1 MRGIRSYSLLFRRF
15 FLNLDDRLRLILI
28 ALVVGCFGGVASCAL
43 NETLDMVA
51 DWVRD
56 YRSCWYGP
64 FLPGVGAALSFL
76 FLRYVAGE
84 GKGHGVP
91 EVIYSITR
99 KGGLLRFRSS
109 YTRLVSCLLTIASG
123 GSAGPE
129 APVVISGGALGS
141 NIASFFHLKERQRSV
156 LVGCGASAAIAA
168 IFNAP
173 MAGIAFTL
181 ETILG
186 EWSQVNLIPIA
197 TASVAGTEVSR
208 LLHGDQI
215 PFQSRVLHFEAKDL
229 LACALLALFTA
240 AMAVALIRSLRL
252 VERRSSRFH
261 RLPGWAIALAGG
273 ILVGI
278 IGIWMPFALGEGY
291 EPTRLAIGNLFP
303 QGLAFVAFA
312 LVAKVVTTSLTLGTG
327 GSGGLFAP
335 CLGIGAL
342 TGLSFHRVLTQVLPR
357 EMWPEGGFFS
367 LLGMAGVMSSVLQA
381 PMTGIFLIVEITGGY
396 DLLVP
401 VVLVAVLSATLSQF
415 FEPHSVYHQELLE
428 RGELLRPR
436 TDARILADLEIWEL
450 LEKDFHKVPPE
461 MTLKEFREVLQR
473 SRRDLF
479 PVVENHTGNYMG
491 TLVLD
496 EIRPYIF
503 SSGFYDQL
511 LVEEVMDRDYPT
523 ASPEEELG
531 EILERMNEKEVACV
545 PVVMDGRVL
554 GLLSKATILDHYRW
568 ELMVQE

>member
-1 MRGIRSYSLLFRRF
+1 MGGKLSFTLALRRL
-15 FLNLDDRLRLILI
+15 FLNLDDRLKLIVI
-28 ALVVGCFGGVASCAL
+28 AMVVGAFGGLAACGL
-43 NETLDMVA
+43 NEALHLVSE
-51 DWVRD
+51 WVRD
-56 YRSCWYGP
+56 YHSSWFGP
-64 FLPGVGAALSFL
+64 FLPGIGAALSFI
-76 FLRYVAGE
+76 FLRYIVKE

-91 EVIYSITR
+91 EVIYSISR
-99 KGGLLRFRSS
+99 RGGLLRFRSS
-109 YTRLVSCLLTIASG
+109 YSRLVSCLLTIASG

-141 NIASFFHLKERQRSV
+141 NIASFFNLKERQRSV

-215 PFQSRVLHFEAKDL
+215 PFQSRPLHFDAKDL
-229 LACALLALFTA
+229 LVCTLLAVFSA
-240 AMAVALIRSLRL
+240 GVAVLLVRTLRT
-252 VERRSSRFH
+252 VEKRSSRFH
-261 RLPGWAIALAGG
+261 LPGWALALAGG
-273 ILVGI
+273 VLVGI

-291 EPTRLAIGNLFP
+291 EATRLAIGNLFP
-303 QGLAFVAFA
+303 AGLAFVLFA
-312 LVAKVVTTSLTLGTG
+312 LAAKVATTSLTLGTG

-335 CLGIGAL
+335 CLAIGAL
-342 TGLSFHRVLTQVLPR
+342 TGLSFHRVLAQVLPAGR
-357 EMWPEGGFFS
+357 WPEGGLFA

-396 DLLVP
+396 DVLLP
-401 VVLVAVLSATLSQF
+401 VVLVSVLSATVSQF

-450 LEKDFHKVPPE
+450 LEKDFHPVPPA
-461 MTLKEFREVLQR
+461 MTLKEFKEILQR
-473 SRRDLF
+473 SRRNLF
-479 PVVENHTGNYMG
+479 PVVEEASG
-491 TLVLD
+491 TYQGALSLD
-496 EIRPYIF
+496 EIRPYVF

-523 ASPEEELG
+523 ASPEEDLG
-531 EILERMNEKEVACV
+531 EILDRMNEREVTCL
-545 PVVMDGRVL
+545 PVVMDGKVL
-554 GLLSKATILDHYRW
+554 GLLSKANLLDHYRW

>member
-1 MRGIRSYSLLFRRF
+1 MGGIRTYSLFFRRF

-28 ALVVGCFGGVASCAL
+28 ALVVGTFGGVASCAL
-43 NETLDMVA
+43 NESLDAVA
-51 DWVRD
+51 EWVRD
-56 YRSCWYGP
+56 FRSLWYGP
-64 FLPGVGAALSFL
+64 FLPGLGAALSFI
-76 FLRYVAGE
+76 FLRYVARE

-99 KGGLLRFRSS
+99 RGGLLRFRSS
-109 YTRLVSCLLTIASG
+109 YTRLISCLLTIASG

-215 PFQSRVLHFEAKDL
+215 PFQSRPLHFEAKDL
-229 LACALLALFTA
+229 LVCALLAVFTA
-240 AMAVALIRSLRL
+240 AMAVTLIRSLRL
-252 VERRSSRFH
+252 VEKRSSRV
-261 RLPGWAIALAGG
+261 RLPGWAIALSGG

-291 EPTRLAIGNLFP
+291 QPTRLAIGNLFP
-303 QGLAFVAFA
+303 QGLAFVLFA
-312 LVAKVVTTSLTLGTG
+312 LAAKVVTTGLTLGTG

-335 CLGIGAL
+335 CLGIGAF
-342 TGLSFHRVLTQVLPR
+342 TGLSFHRILTQVLPR
-357 EMWPEGGFFS
+357 AMWPEGGFFG

-396 DLLVP
+396 DLLPP

-415 FEPHSVYHQELLE
+415 FEPDSVYHQELLE

-450 LEKDFHKVPPE
+450 LEKDFHKVSPE

-473 SRRDLF
+473 SRRNLF
-479 PVVENHTGNYMG
+479 PVVETHTGSYLG
-491 TLVLD
+491 TLAFD
-496 EIRPYIF
+496 EVRPYIF

-511 LVEEVMDRDYPT
+511 LVEEVMDRDFPT

-531 EILERMNEKEVACV
+531 TILERMNEKEVACL
-545 PVVMDGRVL
+545 PVVMDGKVL

>member
-1 MRGIRSYSLLFRRF
+1 MGGIRTYSLFFRRF

-28 ALVVGCFGGVASCAL
+28 ALVVGTFGGVASCAL
-43 NETLDMVA
+43 NESLDAVA
-51 DWVRD
+51 EWVRD
-56 YRSCWYGP
+56 FRSLWYGP
-64 FLPGVGAALSFL
+64 FLPGLGAALSFI
-76 FLRYVAGE
+76 FLRYVARE
-84 GKGHGVP
+84 GRGHGVP

-99 KGGLLRFRSS
+99 RGGLLRFRSS
-109 YTRLVSCLLTIASG
+109 YTRLISCLLTIASG

-215 PFQSRVLHFEAKDL
+215 PFQSRPLHFEAKDL
-229 LACALLALFTA
+229 LVCALLAVFTA
-240 AMAVALIRSLRL
+240 AMAVTLIRSLRL
-252 VERRSSRFH
+252 VEKRSSRV
-261 RLPGWAIALAGG
+261 RLPGWAIALSGG

-291 EPTRLAIGNLFP
+291 LPTRLAIGNLFP
-303 QGLAFVAFA
+303 QGLAFVLFA
-312 LVAKVVTTSLTLGTG
+312 LAAKVVTTGLTLGTG

-342 TGLSFHRVLTQVLPR
+342 TGLSFHRILTQVLPR
-357 EMWPEGGFFS
+357 AMWPEGGFFG

-396 DLLVP
+396 DLLLP

-415 FEPHSVYHQELLE
+415 FEPDSVYHQELLE

-450 LEKDFHKVPPE
+450 LEKDFHKVSPE

-473 SRRDLF
+473 SRRNLF
-479 PVVENHTGNYMG
+479 PVVETHTGSYLG
-491 TLVLD
+491 TLAFD
-496 EIRPYIF
+496 EVRPYIF

-511 LVEEVMDRDYPT
+511 LVEEVMDRDFPT

-531 EILERMNEKEVACV
+531 TILERMNEKEVACL
-545 PVVMDGRVL
+545 PVVMDGKVL

>member
-1 MRGIRSYSLLFRRF
+1 MGGIRSFSPALRRI

-28 ALVVGCFGGVASCAL
+28 ALVVGGFGGLAACAL
-43 NETLDMVA
+43 NEALHLVGE
-51 DWVRD
+51 WVKD
-56 YRSCWYGP
+56 YRSVWYAP
-64 FLPGVGAALSFL
+64 FLPGVGAALSFV
-76 FLRYVAGE
+76 FLRNLVKE

-91 EVIYSITR
+91 EVIYSISR
-99 KGGLLRFRSS
+99 RGGLLRFRSS
-109 YTRLVSCLLTIASG
+109 YSRLVSCLLTIASG

-141 NIASFFHLKERQRSV
+141 NIACFFNLKERQRSV

-173 MAGIAFTL
+173 MAGIAFAL

-215 PFQSRVLHFEAKDL
+215 PFHARPLHFEAKDL
-229 LACALLALFTA
+229 LVCALLAVFTA
-240 AMAVALIRSLRL
+240 ALAVLLVRTLRL
-252 VERRSSRFH
+252 VERRSSRF
-261 RLPGWAIALAGG
+261 RLPGWALALGG
-273 ILVGI
+273 GVLVGV

-303 QGLAFVAFA
+303 TGLAFVLFA
-312 LVAKVVTTSLTLGTG
+312 LAAKVATTSLTLGTG

-342 TGLSFHRVLTQVLPR
+342 TGLSFHRFLVQVLPSGR
-357 EMWPEGGFFS
+357 WPEGGLFA

-396 DLLVP
+396 DVLLP
-401 VVLVAVLSATLSQF
+401 VVLVSVLSATLSQF
-415 FEPHSVYHQELLE
+415 LEPHSVYHQELLE
-428 RGELLRPR
+428 KGELLRPR

-450 LEKDFHKVPPE
+450 LEKDFHRVPPE

-473 SRRDLF
+473 SRRNLF
-479 PVVENHTGNYMG
+479 PVVENHTGNYLG

-531 EILERMNEKEVACV
+531 EIMDRMNEKEADCL
-545 PVVMDGRVL
+545 PVVMDGKVL

>member
-1 MRGIRSYSLLFRRF
+1 MRRIRVLSLGFRRF

-28 ALVVGCFGGVASCAL
+28 ALVVGIFGGVASCAL
-43 NETLDMVA
+43 NESLDAVEV
-51 DWVRD
+51 WVEGF
-56 YRSCWYGP
+56 RSHWYAP
-64 FLPGVGAALSFL
+64 LLPGLGAALSWIFL
-76 FLRYVAGE
+76 FYVVRE

-99 KGGLLRFRSS
+99 RGGLLRFRSS
-109 YTRLVSCLLTIASG
+109 YSRLISCLLTIGSG

-141 NIASFFHLKERQRSV
+141 NIASFFHLKERQRSL

-173 MAGIAFTL
+173 MAGIAFAL

-197 TASVAGTEVSR
+197 IASVAGTEVSR

-215 PFQSRVLHFEAKDL
+215 PFQSRPFHFDAKDL
-229 LACALLALFTA
+229 LVCALLAVFTA
-240 AMAVALIRSLRL
+240 AMAVLLIRSLRL
-252 VERRSSRFH
+252 VERRSSRF
-261 RLPGWAIALAGG
+261 RLPGWALALLGG
-273 ILVGI
+273 ILVGT

-291 EPTRLAIGNLFP
+291 YPTRLAIDNLFP
-303 QGLAFVAFA
+303 KGAAFVFFA
-312 LVAKVVTTSLTLGTG
+312 LAAKMLTTSLTLGTG

-335 CLGIGAL
+335 CLGIGAFS
-342 TGLSFHRVLTQVLPR
+342 GLFFHRILAQVVPGAR
-357 EMWPEGGFFS
+357 WPDGGFFA

-396 DLLVP
+396 DVLLP
-401 VVLVAVLSATLSQF
+401 VVLVAVLSATLSQY
-415 FEPHSVYHQELLE
+415 FEPYSVYHQELLE

-450 LEKDFHKVPPE
+450 LDKDFHPVPPE
-461 MTLKEFREVLQR
+461 MTLKEFREILQR
-473 SRRDLF
+473 TRRNLF
-479 PVVENHTGNYMG
+479 PVVEKHSGDYMG
-491 TLVLD
+491 ALVLD

-531 EILERMNEKEVACV
+531 DILERMNEKDVSCI
-545 PVVMDGRVL
+545 PVVMDGKVL
-554 GLLSKATILDHYRW
+554 GLLSKATVLDHYRW
-568 ELMVQE
+568 ELIVQE